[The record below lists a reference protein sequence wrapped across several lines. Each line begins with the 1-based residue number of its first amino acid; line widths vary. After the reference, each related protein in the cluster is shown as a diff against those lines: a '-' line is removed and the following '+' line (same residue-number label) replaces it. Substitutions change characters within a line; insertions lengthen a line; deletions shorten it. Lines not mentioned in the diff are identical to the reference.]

1 MDQKEFTI
9 EIPKRFFS
17 DVTDKP
23 FENCNICGKY
33 LLDYDIPYVIEKAV
47 RNYKGHDFSS
57 TIYEFAICQDCHIK
71 MQKSMSEE
79 SLQNLQG
86 YYSKIMGEKGNEP
99 LMIDMH
105 NFDLDNWLSKC
116 FFSGSEINNMKEY
129 QVVAQ
134 FKGSQL
140 VMNTPPIIIGEDAMK
155 QMAELLSDKTTDE
168 MNGFREKFLGPSPEF
183 EELIHGKKLILL

>member
-17 DVTDKP
+17 DVSDEP

-33 LLDYDIPYVIEKAV
+33 LLDSDVSYVIEKAV
-47 RNYKGHDFSS
+47 KNYKDQDFTS
-57 TIYEFAICQDCHIK
+57 TIYEFAICHNCHSD
-71 MQKSMSEE
+71 MQKSMSDE
-79 SLQNLQG
+79 SLKSLQK
-86 YYSKIMGEKGNEP
+86 YYNTVMQERGNEP
-99 LMIDMH
+99 MMIDMR
-105 NFDLDNWLSKC
+105 NFNMDDWLSKC
-116 FFSGSEINNMKEY
+116 FFKGKEINDMNEY
-129 QVVAQ
+129 QIVAQ
-134 FKGSQL
+134 FKGSKL
-140 VMNTPPIIIGEDAMK
+140 VMNTPPIIIGEEAMK